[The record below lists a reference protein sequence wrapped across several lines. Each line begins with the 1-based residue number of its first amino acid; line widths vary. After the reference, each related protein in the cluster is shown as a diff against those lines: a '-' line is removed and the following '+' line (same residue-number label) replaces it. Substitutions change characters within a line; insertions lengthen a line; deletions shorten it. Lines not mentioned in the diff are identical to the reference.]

1 MDENRRRN
9 PHLYEVD
16 DVNGLDYFGADDL
29 LGFEAMDLA
38 KMGTGLLSGFGGMF
52 GGGGG
57 GGAATGAQAQNAQAA
72 ADARRLEDE
81 KRKAEQSA
89 NNMKIALGVGGALA
103 AVVLFVVTR
112 K

>member
-1 MDENRRRN
+1 MPEYDE
-9 PHLYEVD
+9 D
-16 DVNGLDYFGADDL
+16 DEGSLDYFGVDEL
-29 LGFEAMDLA
+29 IGFEAMDLA

-57 GGAATGAQAQNAQAA
+57 AAGAGGAQTQNAQVAA
-72 ADARRLEDE
+72 MERQKLEDD

-89 NNMKIALGVGGALA
+89 NNMKIALGVGGGLA